1 MTLLSICYILHER
14 RQGDKETE
22 ILNTTIFSSQ
32 KYVSVMSYDPAYSCY
47 VQYPVSALLHF
58 YCARLCVFPFLKRF
72 FFFDVLLTV
81 RLSTILVINPYQ
93 ANVENMER
101 F

>member
-47 VQYPVSALLHF
+47 VQYTVSTLLHF
-58 YCARLCVFPFLKRF
+58 CRARLCVFSFLKC
-72 FFFDVLLTV
+72 FFDVLLTV
-81 RLSTILVINPYQ
+81 HLSIILVINPYP
-93 ANVENMER
+93 ANVENMAS